1 MPSSAHHARW
11 IRKEAAMAAI
21 AFNPARRAGRVERRF
36 KAVLTLVREML
47 DAFVSRRMRRAAAE
61 AAPARRRQ
69 SRATSSQPKDA
80 VIAMQLTGSDFSR
93 RQAPGDADAVVEQ
106 DSERDGGLNRPA
118 TVPAQFQPL
127 DPGVLN
133 EAIPAFFIGRNKE
146 GFWVARDVNGRIGG
160 IFLLENS
167 ALSFARHSEPK
178 GCATIYPS
186 ERFELDLENRGNPL
200 AARFG
205 AWMRLAKRL
214 RRRVV
219 AVAAELTAALKR
231 GLNDFHVR

>member
-1 MPSSAHHARW
+1 
-11 IRKEAAMAAI
+11 MAVI
-21 AFNPARRAGRVERRF
+21 AVNPARRAGRVERGF
-36 KAVLTLVREML
+36 KTVLTLVREML
-47 DAFVSRRMRRAAAE
+47 DAFVSRRMRHAAAE

-93 RQAPGDADAVVEQ
+93 RQAPGDADAVVERNR
-106 DSERDGGLNRPA
+106 ERDGLLNRLA
-118 TVPAQFQPL
+118 TVTAQFQPL
-127 DPGVLN
+127 DPGVVN
-133 EAIPAFFIGRNKE
+133 EAIPAFFIGRNKD
-146 GFWVARDVNGRIGG
+146 GFWVARDVNGQIGG

-167 ALSFARHSEPK
+167 ALSFARRNSEPK

-186 ERFELDLENRGNPL
+186 ERFELDLENSGNRL

-205 AWMRLAKRL
+205 AWMRLAIRL

-219 AVAAELTAALKR
+219 AVAAR
-231 GLNDFHVR
+231 RLNDFHVR

>member
-1 MPSSAHHARW
+1 
-11 IRKEAAMAAI
+11 MAAI
-21 AFNPARRAGRVERRF
+21 AVNPARRAGRVERRF
-36 KAVLTLVREML
+36 KTLLTLVREML

-80 VIAMQLTGSDFSR
+80 VIAMQLTGPDFSR
-93 RQAPGDADAVVEQ
+93 RQAPGGSATAIEQ
-106 DSERDGGLNRPA
+106 DSERDGVNRPA
-118 TVPAQFQPL
+118 TATAQFQPL
-127 DPGVLN
+127 DPGVVN
-133 EAIPAFFIGRNKE
+133 EAIPAFFIGRNKD
-146 GFWVARDVNGRIGG
+146 GFWVARDVNGQIGG

-167 ALSFARHSEPK
+167 ALSFARRNSEPK

-186 ERFELDLENRGNPL
+186 ERFELDLENSGNRL

-205 AWMRLAKRL
+205 AWMRLAIRL

-219 AVAAELTAALKR
+219 AVVAR
-231 GLNDFHVR
+231 RLNGFHVR